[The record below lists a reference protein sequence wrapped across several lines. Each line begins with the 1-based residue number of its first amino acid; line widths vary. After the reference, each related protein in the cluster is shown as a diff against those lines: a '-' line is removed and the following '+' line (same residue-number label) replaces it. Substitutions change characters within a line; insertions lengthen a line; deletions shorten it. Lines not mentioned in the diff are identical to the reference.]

1 MKTVFVNVRFL
12 FCTLLLVAASN
23 SGAVVTDVFTLKN
36 GTILEGR
43 LHTRT
48 GSGRRLHNLRKPFYS
63 GGSRI
68 GCRLVKS
75 QHHTI
80 RQIV

>member
-36 GTILEGR
+36 GTILEGYIQEQAPGGDYIICASR
-43 LHTRT
+43 SIGVRIW
-48 GSGRRLHNLRKPFYS
+48 GRK
-63 GGSRI
+63 RI
-68 GCRLVKS
+68 AACHS
-75 QHHTI
+75 
-80 RQIV
+80 